1 MFLAAVLNAY
11 LRPADEAEGRP
22 VIELGASESIEAP
35 EGLELARIRAPANSD
50 GVRVEA
56 PRTRVR
62 W

>member
-11 LRPADEAEGRP
+11 LRPADEADGRP
-22 VIELGASESIEAP
+22 VIELNSSEPVEAP
-35 EGLELARIRAPANSD
+35 EGLVLAKVRTPAAQDAP
-50 GVRVEA
+50 VEA